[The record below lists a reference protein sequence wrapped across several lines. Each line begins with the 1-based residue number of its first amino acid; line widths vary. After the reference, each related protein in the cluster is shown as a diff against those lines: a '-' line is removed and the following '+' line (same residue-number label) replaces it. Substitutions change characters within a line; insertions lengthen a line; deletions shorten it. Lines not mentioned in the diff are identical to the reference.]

1 LVERVEGYATP
12 TERRRA
18 YNEINE
24 FERMLLE
31 YDTRLVKI
39 FLHLTPEEQMDRFRA
54 RLTIHRNAGDYP
66 TRIFVTT
73 VGGRTMRR
81 RLRT

>member
-1 LVERVEGYATP
+1 MVERVEGYATP

-31 YDTRLVKI
+31 YDTRPVKI

-54 RLTIHRNAGDYP
+54 RLTIHRNAEDYP

-73 VGGRTMRR
+73 VAGRTMRR
-81 RLRT
+81 LRT

>member
-1 LVERVEGYATP
+1 
-12 TERRRA
+12 
-18 YNEINE
+18 
-24 FERMLLE
+24 MLPE

-39 FLHLTPEEQMDRFRA
+39 FLHLKPEEPTDRFRA

>member
-54 RLTIHRNAGDYP
+54 RLTIPPKRW
-66 TRIFVTT
+66 
-73 VGGRTMRR
+73 
-81 RLRT
+81 RLSYEDS

>member
-31 YDTRLVKI
+31 YDTRPVKI

-54 RLTIHRNAGDYP
+54 RLTIHRNGDYP

-73 VGGRTMRR
+73 VAGRTMRR
-81 RLRT
+81 RSRT